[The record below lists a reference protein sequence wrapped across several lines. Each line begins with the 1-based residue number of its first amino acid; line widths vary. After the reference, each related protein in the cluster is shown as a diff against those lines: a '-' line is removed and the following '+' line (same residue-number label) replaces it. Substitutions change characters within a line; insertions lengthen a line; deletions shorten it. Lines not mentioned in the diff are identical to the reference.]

1 MSLDRMRTVY
11 YGAQAFDT
19 MNVATLYKP
28 GELGNVAIDVAAN
41 RRGQVVQL
49 DSGATASNTVGVVA
63 AGQLAYW
70 KSKPQYIVTNDWRQ
84 ANAVNAPAGGWG
96 NAGNPSLDARNF
108 VAGVF
113 QVAATAGYYTIILQR
128 TDQSAGFPVTTTSAT
143 VNAGDLLVPD
153 SVTTTA
159 AVINVA
165 AGTAPTAMV
174 VGTALGARVSATG
187 KTPCW
192 VNIKEQD

>member
-1 MSLDRMRTVY
+1 MALDRMRTIY

-19 MNVATLYKP
+19 FNVATLYKP
-28 GELGNVAIDVAAN
+28 GELGNVCIDVASN
-41 RRGQVVQL
+41 RRGQLVQL

-63 AGQLAYW
+63 AGELAYW
-70 KSKPQYIVTNDWRQ
+70 KDKSVYLVTNDWRQ
-84 ANAVNAPAGGWG
+84 ANAANAPAGGWG
-96 NAGNPSLDARNF
+96 NAGNPTLDARNF
-108 VAGVF
+108 TAGIF

-128 TDQSAGFPVTTTSAT
+128 TDQKAGYAVKTTSAT
-143 VNAGDLLVPD
+143 VNAGDTMVAD

-159 AVINVA
+159 AAINIA
-165 AGTAPTAMV
+165 PGTAVTSIPIGV
-174 VGTALGARVSATG
+174 ALGARVSATG